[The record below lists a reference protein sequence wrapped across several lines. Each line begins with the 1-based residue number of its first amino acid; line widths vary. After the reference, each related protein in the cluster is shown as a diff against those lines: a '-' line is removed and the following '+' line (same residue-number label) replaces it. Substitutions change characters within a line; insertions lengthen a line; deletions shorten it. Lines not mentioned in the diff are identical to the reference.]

1 MNEDMLFWTI
11 IKVALKSLFASK
23 LRTFLAMLGI
33 IIGVASVISML
44 ALGAGAQK
52 QVMERI
58 ASMGTNLLIVHPAQ
72 RGLRGVMSDTS
83 QRLKLEDL
91 KAILEKVPSVYQVA
105 PAVRGSS
112 QVKYFNKNIQ
122 TTVIGSSITY
132 FPIRNY
138 IIDKGRSFSENE
150 VDRMARVAVIGPTT
164 AENLFGEKN
173 PIGETVK
180 IKGINF
186 SIVGVTRAK
195 GSQGWRNPDDQVT
208 IPYTTAM
215 KQLFGLDYIHEIDIQ
230 AYDNIALEKVQ
241 KDATTILRRRHRL
254 AEAMPDDFH
263 FHNQAEIVETASE
276 VTQTFTFLL
285 GGIACISLLVGGI
298 GIMNI
303 MLVTVT
309 ERTREIGVRKAIG
322 ARNRDILL
330 QFLIEAT
337 ILSCLGGIIGVAL
350 GIGAA
355 QMIEK
360 WTQFVTVAKF
370 SSILLALS
378 FSAAVGIF
386 FGYYPAQRAALLD
399 PIEALRYE

>member
-1 MNEDMLFWTI
+1 MLFWTI